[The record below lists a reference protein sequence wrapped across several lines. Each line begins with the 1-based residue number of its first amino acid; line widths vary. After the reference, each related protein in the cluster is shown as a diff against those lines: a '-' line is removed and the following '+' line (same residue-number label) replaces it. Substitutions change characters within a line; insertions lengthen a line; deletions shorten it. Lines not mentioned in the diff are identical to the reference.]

1 MKKIFQFL
9 ALSLLIAQSSA
20 TFAQEDKNLFNHL
33 NVGLTVGT
41 DGLPGIDVAAPIGNY
56 VQVRAGYS
64 FVPKF
69 KFKANINYTRNG
81 GALQGSYKDKI
92 AIKLNKGDFK
102 LLFDAF
108 PFKKSSFH
116 VTAGAYIGSSD
127 FAKIN
132 NDGPISGVA
141 PNEWGTAKIQISN
154 NPAHMFSTDEN
165 GNIKGRVRVNSFKPY
180 IGVGFGRAVSADKKV
195 TVNFDLGIQLWGKPK
210 LEIWSYDIAGFD
222 NKWVELK
229 KADFD
234 VVTDGAGN
242 IIKKK
247 DKDGYNV
254 CNICGKI
261 FAYPVLSVRV
271 GFNAF

>member
-1 MKKIFQFL
+1 MAYI
-9 ALSLLIAQSSA
+9 
-20 TFAQEDKNLFNHL
+20 
-33 NVGLTVGT
+33 
-41 DGLPGIDVAAPIGNY
+41 Y
-56 VQVRAGYS
+56 VTLGS
-64 FVPKF
+64 
-69 KFKANINYTRNG
+69 KANGYVSGT
-81 GALQGSYKDKI
+81 LYYKVK
-92 AIKLNKGDFK
+92 A
-102 LLFDAF
+102 
-108 PFKKSSFH
+108 
-116 VTAGAYIGSSD
+116 
-127 FAKIN
+127 
-132 NDGPISGVA
+132 
-141 PNEWGTAKIQISN
+141 
-154 NPAHMFSTDEN
+154 
-165 GNIKGRVRVNSFKPY
+165 
-180 IGVGFGRAVSADKKV
+180 ADKKV

-210 LEIWSYDIAGFD
+210 LEIWSYDIAGVD